1 MAEPIRVLIA
11 FKDEERRSRA
21 KIALR
26 AERDLCVAGEAATG
40 KEAADLAATHHPHL
54 VLMDAGIE
62 EPSSVEA
69 CRTIRSADPA
79 VKVLLSGG
87 LTATL
92 HAAVVAGAAGTVSPE
107 AEAEALHSTL
117 RAVASGSRCV
127 DAETVSSERARF
139 ARSGASLSRL
149 DQRLVAMV
157 AEGLRDGEIAVRLEV
172 PEEAVQRQL
181 RQILQALGVVPLAA

>member
-1 MAEPIRVLIA
+1 MAEPSRVLIA

-21 KIALR
+21 TIALR

-127 DAETVSSERARF
+127 DAEAVSSERARF

-181 RQILQALGVVPLAA
+181 RQIFQALGVVPLAA